1 MKRPTYLNNPLNK
14 KFKSI
19 LKTTLP
25 LLLGVFLVWY
35 SLSKVSLSK
44 IIEYAQNADYT
55 WIILGVSLGLLSH
68 LSRAYRWLFMLEP
81 MGYKIKFSNSLMAV
95 FATYLINY
103 TIPRAG
109 EVARASILTNYEG
122 VPFEKGF
129 GTIVAERI
137 ADMIVMLSIIAITL
151 FLQFDFIYGFLA
163 EKFDPIKIGI
173 GLTVCLILGLLFFRL
188 IKRSNNNI
196 AKKIKSFINGLIE
209 GALSIFKMKK
219 KWAFIFHTL
228 FIWSM
233 YLLMFYITSL
243 SMTELHGISAGAIL
257 IGFISASFS
266 IAATNGG
273 IGSYPLAIY
282 AAFSIFGIA
291 EEPSIAFGWIIWA
304 SQTLMII
311 VFGGLSLIY
320 LPIYNRNRVNTTKQ

>member
-1 MKRPTYLNNPLNK
+1 MNK
-14 KFKSI
+14 QAKNI
-19 LKTTLP
+19 LKITLP

-35 SLSKVSLSK
+35 SLSKVSISK
-44 IIEYAQNADYT
+44 IVEYAQNADYT
-55 WIILGVSLGLLSH
+55 YIILGVFLGLLSH
-68 LSRAYRWLFMLEP
+68 LSRSYRWIFMLEP
-81 MGYKIKFSNSLMAV
+81 MGYKIKFGNSVMAV

-137 ADMIVMLSIIAITL
+137 ADMLVMLGIIAITL
-151 FLQFDFIYGFLA
+151 FLQFDFIYSFLA
-163 EKFDPIKIGI
+163 EKFNPVKIGI
-173 GLTVCLILGLLFFRL
+173 ALALCVFLGLLFLRL
-188 IKRSNNNI
+188 IKRSKSKL
-196 AKKIKSFINGLIE
+196 ALKIRNFANGLIE

-228 FIWSM
+228 FIWGM
-233 YLLMFYITSL
+233 YLLMFYVTSF
-243 SMTELHGISAGAIL
+243 SITELHGISAGAIL

-273 IGSYPLAIY
+273 IGSYPLAIF

-291 EEPSIAFGWIIWA
+291 EEPSIAFGWIMWA
-304 SQTLMII
+304 SQTLMVII
-311 VFGGLSLIY
+311 FGGISLIY
-320 LPIYNRNRVNTTKQ
+320 LPIYNRKKTEETKQPAN